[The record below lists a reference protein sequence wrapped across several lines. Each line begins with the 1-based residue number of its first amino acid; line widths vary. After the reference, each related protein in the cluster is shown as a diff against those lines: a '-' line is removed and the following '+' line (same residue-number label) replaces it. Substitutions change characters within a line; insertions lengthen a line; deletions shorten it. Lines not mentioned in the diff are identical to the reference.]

1 MSLVNLKLHQLLETS
16 PYSTQEQI
24 DQAFLNKTLYSL
36 HHLESLSAV
45 SYAYQILRDPQ
56 TRELYNNTGDSV
68 LPSLKEGTEHPVT
81 FVESCF
87 AAFQESEFMGQV
99 PIFQLLLECR
109 EAHFQSKLWPF
120 KKSKKEDKSFPL
132 DAALVTEVLKQFFPV
147 SSHQQILLDSQLNG
161 TTKDIQKQVEWFT
174 QLLMVDLDGDSEEIK
189 TDKTWHKCRKAGMPS
204 FGFSEK
210 FVANIQTKLDD
221 VLQNK
226 RAFTADLMRATGFSL
241 AYEAE
246 YYRRHWLRAFFYY
259 VGEKSESTMAIK
271 RGLNRIERC
280 ASYWKRAKISE
291 ADEVNMVYTWAFYT
305 SFKHTFD
312 YASQIVNTVLK
323 SFNKIKS
330 SPTLHVQLS
339 YRMWEI
345 GAHMYQAA
353 GIADFGVTNPVIAN
367 VVTKT
372 AYIEYFFANRALP
385 SDLKPFDYNFFTSEF
400 DGRFVIDTVLK
411 AGKMEARSAG
421 NFGRNQNTQSSS
433 GINFGEDQ
441 SPANTKTT
449 NDFSDDPPPFE
460 ENNKGAGFSFG
471 FKGCK
476 D

>member
-36 HHLESLSAV
+36 HHLGSLSAV

-68 LPSLKEGTEHPVT
+68 LAGLKEGTEHPVT

-87 AAFQESEFMGQV
+87 AAFQESEFLGQV
-99 PIFQLLLECR
+99 PIFQLLVECR
-109 EAHFQSKLWPF
+109 DSHFESRFKLPF
-120 KKSKKEDKSFPL
+120 KKNKTDKTYPL
-132 DAALVTEVLKQFFPV
+132 DAALVTEVLKSFYPA
-147 SSHQQILLDSQLNG
+147 SSHQQLLLDSQLNG
-161 TTKDIQKQVEWFT
+161 TTKDIQKQVEWYT
-174 QLLMVDLDGDSEEIK
+174 QLLMVDLDGDSDEIK

-226 RAFTADLMRATGFSL
+226 RAFTADLMRATGYSL

-259 VGEKSESTMAIK
+259 VGEKGEATYGIK
-271 RGLNRIERC
+271 RGLSRIERC

-291 ADEVNMVYTWAFYT
+291 ADEVNMVYTWAFYS

-312 YASQIVNTVLK
+312 HASQIVNTVLK

-353 GIADFGVTNPVIAN
+353 GIADFGVTNPMIAST
-367 VVTKT
+367 VAKT

-441 SPANTKTT
+441 SPAKTT
-449 NDFSDDPPPFE
+449 SNNDFADDPPPFDD
-460 ENNKGAGFSFG
+460 NKSGFFG
-471 FKGCK
+471 FKGGK
-476 D
+476 N

>member
-1 MSLVNLKLHQLLETS
+1 MSLINLKLHQLLETS

-24 DQAFLNKTLYSL
+24 DQAFLGKTLQSL

-68 LPSLKEGTEHPVT
+68 LESLKEGTEHPVT

-87 AAFQESEFMGQV
+87 AAFQESEFVGQV
-99 PIFQLLLECR
+99 PIFELLLDCR
-109 EAHFQSKLWPF
+109 EEHYESKIWPF
-120 KKSKKEDKSFPL
+120 KKSAKRETFPL
-132 DAALVTEVLKQFFPV
+132 DAALVTEVLKSFPTV
-147 SSHQQILLDSQLNG
+147 SSHQQILLDSQLSG
-161 TTKDIQKQVEWFT
+161 TTKDIQKQVEWYT
-174 QLLMVDLDGDSEEIK
+174 QLLMVDLDGDSDEIK
-189 TDKTWHKCRKAGMPS
+189 TEKTWHKCRKTGMPS

-210 FVANIQTKLDD
+210 FVANIQTQLDE
-221 VLQNK
+221 VLQHK
-226 RAFTADLMRATGFSL
+226 RAFTADMMRATGYSL
-241 AYEAE
+241 QYEAE

-259 VGEKSESTMAIK
+259 VGEKGESTMAIN
-271 RGLNRIERC
+271 RGLSRIKRC
-280 ASYWKRAKISE
+280 ANYWKRAKISE
-291 ADEVNMVYTWAFYT
+291 ADEVSLVYTWAFYT

-323 SFNKIKS
+323 SFKKIKS
-330 SPTLHVQLS
+330 SPTLHLQLS

-345 GAHMYQAA
+345 GAHMFQAA
-353 GIADFGVTNPVIAN
+353 GIVDFGVTNPVIAN
-367 VVTKT
+367 TVTKT

-421 NFGRNQNTQSSS
+421 NFGRNQNTQSAG

-441 SPANTKTT
+441 SPANTKPKTQS
-449 NDFSDDPPPFE
+449 DFSDDPPPFDD
-460 ENNKGAGFSFG
+460 GRRGSFG
-471 FKGCK
+471 FGGKN
-476 D
+476 